1 MGEHFPQGL
10 RHFLSKRVFLSEK
23 HSTMAAMRTT
33 RPIDWIWIWNPDSYL
48 DADGKES
55 RRLLPGRKFRCV
67 GTCHP
72 DTEPGQIVILYR
84 TTPKKDVAYLLRTV
98 GPAMINEKWRPRTG
112 TRGKWNYMAEFEVL
126 ARISPSISI
135 QELRDCPDLENFAAL
150 RRQMWGSFFRVG
162 PQDSLALWRLMNG
175 RLSPSVSTILKKSRP
190 ATELPLES
198 VIESAFANNL
208 KTVGRALGRD
218 LKIWTS
224 PDGVKGRQLPCPEA
238 GGRMDLLCVDQKT
251 QDFVLLELKAVKAK
265 RDTYGQICSYLG
277 WIRKHVA
284 GKRNV
289 HAVVLADGQDAA
301 FQSALGAGSPIEFH
315 EIRPL
320 AKKLKLIS

>member
-1 MGEHFPQGL
+1 
-10 RHFLSKRVFLSEK
+10 
-23 HSTMAAMRTT
+23 
-33 RPIDWIWIWNPDSYL
+33 
-48 DADGKES
+48 
-55 RRLLPGRKFRCV
+55 
-67 GTCHP
+67 
-72 DTEPGQIVILYR
+72 
-84 TTPKKDVAYLLRTV
+84 
-98 GPAMINEKWRPRTG
+98 
-112 TRGKWNYMAEFEVL
+112 
-126 ARISPSISI
+126 
-135 QELRDCPDLENFAAL
+135 
-150 RRQMWGSFFRVG
+150 MWGSFFRVG